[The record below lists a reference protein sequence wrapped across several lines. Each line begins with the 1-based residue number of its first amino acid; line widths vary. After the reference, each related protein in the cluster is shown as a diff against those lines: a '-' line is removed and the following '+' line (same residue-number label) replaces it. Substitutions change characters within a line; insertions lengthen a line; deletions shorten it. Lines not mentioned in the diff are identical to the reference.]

1 MEQRLSVDTIIEKAL
16 IEDIGEGDH
25 TSLSTIPSDA
35 KGKAHLLVKQDG
47 ILSGTELARQVFEKV
62 DPSITM
68 ETLMHDGDTIH
79 KGDIVFIVS
88 GPSVSILMA
97 ERLVLNFMQRLS
109 GIATT
114 TSRYV
119 EKIKDLK
126 TRVLDTRKT
135 TPLLR
140 ELEKKAVVDGG
151 GLNHRFG
158 LYDMILIKD
167 NHVDFAGGIEK
178 AINATQ
184 NYLAKNKLNLKV
196 EIEVRNF
203 EELEQVMNHGGVNRI
218 MLDNFTVAS
227 LAKAVKLING
237 RFETEASGGIN
248 LDTIR
253 SYAETGV
260 DFISVGALTH
270 QISSLD
276 LSLKAC

>member
-47 ILSGTELARQVFEKV
+47 ILSGTELARKVFEKV

-68 ETLMHDGDTIH
+68 ETLMHDGDPIH

-203 EELEQVMNHGGVNRI
+203 EELEQVLNHGGVNRI

-270 QISSLD
+270 QINSLD

>member
-25 TSLSTIPSDA
+25 TSLSTITSDA

-47 ILSGTELARQVFEKV
+47 ILSGTELARKVFEKV

-68 ETLMHDGDTIH
+68 ETLMHDGDPIH

-203 EELEQVMNHGGVNRI
+203 EELEQVLNHGGVNRI

-270 QISSLD
+270 QINSLD